1 MQQTGEADL
10 VPDSPLSG
18 GSPAGTSQVV
28 GESKPIKRD
37 YQSNPIPDSVSNVP
51 LDRPGVL
58 DMATRALEPIDL
70 DGMISR
76 LLDTLSIRATKT
88 VCLEN
93 SEITTICESARGL
106 FLSEPVL
113 LELPAP
119 MKIVGDIHG
128 QYIDLIRVFEM
139 CGFPPESKYLFLGN
153 YIGHG
158 KQMLETIL
166 LLLCYKLKYPKNVFL
181 LRGNHECASV
191 SRIGSL
197 YDECKWR
204 CNVKMWKH
212 FVDTF
217 NCLPI
222 AAIISDKIFCVHGG
236 LSPSLLHMDDIRG
249 IARPTDISDHGLL
262 TDLLW
267 SDPIGVNTEEDWVPN
282 ERGVSFCFG
291 KKVIKDFL
299 DRHGFDLVCRSHMVV
314 NNGYEFSEDR
324 TLVTIFSAP
333 NYCGEFDNSGAI
345 MSISKKL
352 LYSFELLKPLD
363 WAALKKYIGERQL
376 KRYNMRERSTEVS
389 SAQSC

>member
-1 MQQTGEADL
+1 MQQSGEVNL
-10 VPDSPLSG
+10 VPEGPLSG
-18 GSPAGTSQVV
+18 GSPAGTSQAVN
-28 GESKPIKRD
+28 ESKLIKREG
-37 YQSNPIPDSVSNVP
+37 QSNPILDSVSNTP
-51 LDRPGVL
+51 LNRPGVP
-58 DMATRALEPIDL
+58 DMAIGALEPIDL

-76 LLDTLSIRATKT
+76 LLDTSSIRATKT

-93 SEITTICESARGL
+93 FEITAICESTREL

-113 LELPAP
+113 LDLPAP
-119 MKIVGDIHG
+119 VKIVGDIHG

-166 LLLCYKLKYPKNVFL
+166 LLLCYKLKYPNNVFL
-181 LRGNHECASV
+181 LRGNHECAGV

-204 CNVKMWKH
+204 CNVKMWKV

-236 LSPSLLHMDDIRG
+236 LSPTLLHMDDIRS
-249 IARPTDISDHGLL
+249 IARPTDIPDHGLL

-267 SDPIGVNTEEDWVPN
+267 SDPIGVNTEEDWVSN
-282 ERGVSFCFG
+282 DRGVSFCFG
-291 KKVIKDFL
+291 KNVIKDFL

-314 NNGYEFSEDR
+314 SNGYEFSGDR

-333 NYCGEFDNSGAI
+333 NYCDEFDNSGAI
-345 MSISKKL
+345 MSISKEL
-352 LYSFELLKPLD
+352 LYSFDLLEPLD
-363 WAALKKYIGERQL
+363 WAALKKYMKERRF
-376 KRYNMRERSTEVS
+376 KRYNMPNRSTEVFP
-389 SAQSC
+389 AQSC